1 MPWQR
6 ITAPRDVPCAG
17 WWRTPERVS
26 PRELVKDIR
35 SSFMSVSRRHQQS
48 DDCIA
53 QLKPAQKLAGKPAHA
68 GSVLYHRPVCMNPN
82 PAVAYRLFGVIDRR
96 VWVFFEFRR
105 GGL

>member
-26 PRELVKDIR
+26 PRELVKDTR

-53 QLKPAQKLAGKPAHA
+53 QLKPAQKLAATLARAAK
-68 GSVLYHRPVCMNPN
+68 
-82 PAVAYRLFGVIDRR
+82 VAIVSHNFHEALLPFSHCALVQLFLRACR
-96 VWVFFEFRR
+96 SNRQR
-105 GGL
+105 